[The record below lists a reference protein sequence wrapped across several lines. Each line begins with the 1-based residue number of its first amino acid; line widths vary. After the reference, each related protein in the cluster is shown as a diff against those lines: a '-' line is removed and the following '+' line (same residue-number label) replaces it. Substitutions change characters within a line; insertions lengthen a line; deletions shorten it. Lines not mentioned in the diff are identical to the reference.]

1 MIYVTSDLHG
11 IHPDKF
17 QDFLD
22 RCGFTDGDFL
32 FILGDVIDRG
42 EHGIPLLLWLTQQS
56 NMQLI
61 LGNHEAFL
69 LGCQFLFDEVTEETQ
84 EVLGEEEL
92 RMLKNW
98 LRNGGSP
105 TILGLQSLFNRDPES
120 VYGIVDYLKDA
131 PLWEQAEAG
140 GRNFILVHGGLGN
153 FHPDKSMDSYTPHDL
168 LWERPDISCR
178 YYSDTTV
185 IFGHTPT
192 EFYGPEYK
200 GRALH
205 TDSWI
210 CIDTG
215 AACGGSPMLLRLDD
229 MREFYMDT
237 QAQ

>member
-22 RCGFTDGDFL
+22 RCGFTDEDFL

-105 TILGLQSLFNRDPES
+105 TILGLQSLFNRDPEL

-153 FHPDKSMDSYTPHDL
+153 FHPDKPMDSYTP
-168 LWERPDISCR
+168 RS
-178 YYSDTTV
+178 
-185 IFGHTPT
+185 
-192 EFYGPEYK
+192 
-200 GRALH
+200 AL
-205 TDSWI
+205 
-210 CIDTG
+210 G
-215 AACGGSPMLLRLDD
+215 AAGYQLPVLLRHNCHFRTHSHGILRARLQRPGTAYRQLDLY
-229 MREFYMDT
+229 RYRSCLRR
-237 QAQ
+237 QSYAAAAG

>member
-17 QDFLD
+17 QEFLD
-22 RCGFTDGDFL
+22 RSGFTDADFL

-42 EHGIPLLLWLTQQS
+42 EHGTELLLWLTQQG

-61 LGNHEAFL
+61 LGNHEAFM
-69 LGCQFLFDEVTEETQ
+69 LGCEFLFDEVTEDTQ
-84 EVLGEEEL
+84 EILREEEL
-92 RMLKNW
+92 RILKNW
-98 LRNGGSP
+98 LRNGGGT
-105 TILGLQSLFNRDPES
+105 TIAGLRNLFNRDS
-120 VYGIVDYLKDA
+120 QLIYGILDYLHDA
-131 PLWEQAEAG
+131 PLWDRVEAG
-140 GRNFILVHGGLGN
+140 GRQFILVHGGLGN
-153 FHPDKSMDSYTPHDL
+153 FQPEKPMDSYAPHDL
-168 LWERPDISCR
+168 LWERPELDCR
-178 YYSDTTV
+178 YFTDATV

-229 MREFYMDT
+229 MREFYIE
-237 QAQ
+237 

>member
-17 QDFLD
+17 QAFLD
-22 RCGFTDGDFL
+22 RSGFTDEDFL

-42 EHGIPLLLWLTQQS
+42 EHGAALLLWLTQKG

-69 LGCQFLFDEVTEETQ
+69 LGCQFLLDEVNAEAQAELTDD
-84 EVLGEEEL
+84 EL
-92 RMLKNW
+92 RILKNW
-98 LRNGGSP
+98 LRNGGST
-105 TILGLQSLFNRDPES
+105 TILGLRDLFAKDS
-120 VYGIVDYLKDA
+120 DLVYGIMDYLQEV
-131 PLWEQAEAG
+131 PLWDQVEAG
-140 GRNFILVHGGLGN
+140 GRKFILVHGGLGN
-153 FHPDKSMDSYTPHDL
+153 FHPDKPMDSYSPQDL
-168 LWERPDISCR
+168 LWERPAPDCR
-178 YYSDTTV
+178 YYPDATV

-192 EFYGPEYK
+192 EFYGSQYK

-215 AACGGSPMLLRLDD
+215 AACGGTPMLLRLDD
-229 MREFYMDT
+229 MQEFYMDST
-237 QAQ
+237 D

>member
-17 QDFLD
+17 QDFLE

-120 VYGIVDYLKDA
+120 VYGIVDYLKDT

-140 GRNFILVHGGLGN
+140 GQSVQSHVVPGAEIEIPWYDKPFPATGQGRKPCYLVN
-153 FHPDKSMDSYTPHDL
+153 
-168 LWERPDISCR
+168 W
-178 YYSDTTV
+178 
-185 IFGHTPT
+185 
-192 EFYGPEYK
+192 
-200 GRALH
+200 
-205 TDSWI
+205 
-210 CIDTG
+210 
-215 AACGGSPMLLRLDD
+215 
-229 MREFYMDT
+229 YM
-237 QAQ
+237 A